1 MFGGLRPD
9 FEHPGPSGA
18 KAHKKGL
25 GAQKNNRLAIS
36 VLPDAQDR
44 DELLRKAK
52 VEAGQKKQQCP

>member
-36 VLPDAQDR
+36 VPPEAQDR
-44 DELLRKAK
+44 DELR
-52 VEAGQKKQQCP
+52 P